1 MKLRLTTI
9 ALSLTLSAQGA
20 LACASCG
27 CSLNTDIG
35 YQGMGSNPGWTAD
48 IRYDYLDQNQLRSA
62 TNSISSSNAVG
73 IVNSKTGQLAE
84 VEGFTKN
91 NYLTATLD
99 YNNGDSWGASLVLP
113 LIQRQHL
120 TYGSDAS
127 GGGGLEGWPSGAN
140 GYQSKTTGLGDIK
153 LIGRY
158 FGFSEQKN
166 WGLQIGVKLPTGN
179 NAQTAPASTAA
190 LALGTSVVAVDPGL
204 QLGTGSTDLI
214 IGAYKYG
221 HIFNIEDWGYFGNVQ
236 FQSVIDPKSTPT
248 NIDALGQG
256 GSYRQGNGLNINV
269 GLNYQGLE
277 NWTPTVQ
284 LNFIDKK
291 TDSGTAADTWSTGG
305 TIAYLTPGLLYTA
318 SNSVQVYSNIQVPI
332 YQHLNGIQ
340 LTPNFVASMGVRLHF

>member
-1 MKLRLTTI
+1 MKLKLLTI
-9 ALSLTLSAQGA
+9 AISLTLSARGA

-27 CSLNTDIG
+27 CSLNTDLG
-35 YQGMGSNPGWTAD
+35 YQGMGSNPGWAAD
-48 IRYDYLDQNQLRSA
+48 FRYDYLDQNQLRSG
-62 TNSISSSNAVG
+62 TSSISSAKAVG
-73 IVNSKTGQLAE
+73 IVNPKTGQQAE

-91 NYLTATLD
+91 NYLTASLD
-99 YNNGDSWGASLVLP
+99 YNNGDSWGATIVLP
-113 LIQRQHL
+113 FIQREHL

-127 GGGGLEGWPSGAN
+127 SSGGLAGWPSGAN
-140 GYQSKTTGLGDIK
+140 GYQSKTTGLGDVK

-166 WGLQIGVKLPTGN
+166 WGLQLGVKLPTGN
-179 NAQTAPASTAA
+179 NAQTAPASATA
-190 LALGTSVVAVDPGL
+190 LAAGTSVVAVDPGL

-221 HIFNIEDWGYFGNVQ
+221 HIFNIDDWGYFGNVQ
-236 FQSVIDPKSTPT
+236 FQSVIDPKSTPS

-256 GSYRQGNGLNINV
+256 GSYRQGNGLNINL
-269 GLNYQGLE
+269 GINYQGFE

-305 TIAYLTPGLLYTA
+305 TLAYLTPGLLYTA
-318 SNSVQVYSNIQVPI
+318 SNSVQVYSNLQLPI
-332 YQHLNGIQ
+332 YQSLNGIQ
-340 LTPNFVASMGVRLHF
+340 LTPHFVASIGVRLHF